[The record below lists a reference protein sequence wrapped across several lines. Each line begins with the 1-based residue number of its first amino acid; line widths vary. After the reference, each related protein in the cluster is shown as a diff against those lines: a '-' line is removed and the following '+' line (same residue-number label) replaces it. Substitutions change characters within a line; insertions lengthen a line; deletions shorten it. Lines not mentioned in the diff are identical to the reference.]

1 MSTAPTIGRTAAA
14 ALALLL
20 AAPAWSDTP
29 AAVGTGPSGEL
40 HLRWD
45 DRQAN
50 DAGPLAAANQ
60 LQPGIAPPTPAA
72 APVEALLRHPWP
84 GTSAAT
90 AAPALAACG

>member
-50 DAGPLAAANQ
+50 DAGPLAAANR
-60 LQPGIAPPTPAA
+60 LQPGIAPATPAA
-72 APVEALLRHPWP
+72 ATVEALLRHTWRTRL
-84 GTSAAT
+84 G
-90 AAPALAACG
+90 G